1 MLLSMIP
8 TDAMEHDPGRLLRRS
23 EGLVPQVLD
32 RRDET
37 PTHAGA
43 TRKSRNS
50 VKLEGAPLKQP
61 S

>member
-23 EGLVPQVLD
+23 AGLVPLVLD

-37 PTHAGA
+37 PT
-43 TRKSRNS
+43 KSGGDE
-50 VKLEGAPLKQP
+50 KEP
-61 S
+61 